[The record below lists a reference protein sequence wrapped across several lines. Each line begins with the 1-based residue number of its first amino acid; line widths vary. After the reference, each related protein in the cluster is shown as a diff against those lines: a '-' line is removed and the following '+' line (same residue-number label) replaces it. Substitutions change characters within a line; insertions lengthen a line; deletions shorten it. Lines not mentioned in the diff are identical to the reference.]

1 MMRTLLICLILIGI
15 SQSFIF
21 NKLQSKRI
29 NHLLVKP
36 DKSST
41 FFAEEIDMTGDLDDY
56 DDDDEGGGFEFN
68 KKPKDILHNE

>member
-1 MMRTLLICLILIGI
+1 M
-15 SQSFIF
+15 
-21 NKLQSKRI
+21 QSKRI
-29 NHLLVKP
+29 NHILVKP

>member
-1 MMRTLLICLILIGI
+1 MRTLLLFLILIGI
-15 SQSFIF
+15 SQSFTF

-56 DDDDEGGGFEFN
+56 DDDDEDGGFEFN